1 MMPNPHFDFEYAAT
15 GLAALKDYLLTK
27 ELFWPI
33 SLSAAGQGSIYPKL
47 TAGNL
52 LLTFARLHAYGRS
65 RTLDAGQQSEL
76 TRLEREFDA
85 LKRKWQVAWEEKAN
99 REFTSRLRQ
108 WSHYLNEF
116 TLNPDA
122 QSPYYRSEVRLR
134 VLLELLKDDLGE
146 VPQEGLPVL
155 DESLRAQFTEGDFL
169 WDEFLA
175 DGFPLDKYWY
185 LYGQLS
191 NHSQ

>member
-1 MMPNPHFDFEYAAT
+1 MPNPHFDLKYATA

-33 SLSAAGQGSIYPKL
+33 SLSAVGQGPISPKL

-52 LLTFARLHAYGRS
+52 LLTFARLNAYGKS
-65 RTLDAGQQSEL
+65 RTLDAVQQSEF

-122 QSPYYRSEVRLR
+122 QAPYFRSEVRLR
-134 VLLELLKDDLGE
+134 VLLELLKDNLGE
-146 VPQEGLPVL
+146 VPREGLSAL
-155 DESLRAQFTEGDFL
+155 DKSLRATFTEGDFI
-169 WDEFLA
+169 WDEVLA

-185 LYGQLS
+185 LYGHLS
-191 NHSQ
+191 DDS

>member
-1 MMPNPHFDFEYAAT
+1 MPNPHYDLEYAAA

-33 SLSAAGQGSIYPKL
+33 SLNAAGKGPISPKL

-52 LLTFARLHAYGRS
+52 LLTFARLLAYGKS
-65 RTLDAGQQSEL
+65 RTLDAIQQSEF

-85 LKRKWQVAWEEKAN
+85 LKRKWQVAWEEKVI

-108 WSHYLNEF
+108 WSHYLDEF
-116 TLNPDA
+116 SQNPDKQA
-122 QSPYYRSEVRLR
+122 PYYRSEVRLR

-146 VPQEGLPVL
+146 VLKEDLSAL
-155 DESLRAQFTEGDFL
+155 DESLRAQFTKGDFI
-169 WDEFLA
+169 WDEDLA
-175 DGFPLDKYWY
+175 DGFPQDQYWF

-191 NHSQ
+191 NYSQ

>member
-1 MMPNPHFDFEYAAT
+1 MPNPHYDLAYAAA

-27 ELFWPI
+27 ELFWPLSI
-33 SLSAAGQGSIYPKL
+33 SAAGQGQVYPKL
-47 TAGNL
+47 TAGSL
-52 LLTFARLHAYGRS
+52 LLTFSRLHAYS
-65 RTLDAGQQSEL
+65 KSSTLDAIQQSEF

-85 LKRKWQVAWEEKAN
+85 LKRKWQVAWEEKAS

-116 TLNPDA
+116 TQNPDA
-122 QSPYYRSEVRLR
+122 QAPYYRSEIRLR

-146 VPQEGLPVL
+146 VPHEDLSVL
-155 DESLRAQFTEGDFL
+155 DKSLRAQFTKGDFI
-169 WDEFLA
+169 WDEDLA
-175 DGFPLDKYWY
+175 EGFPQDQYWF

>member
-1 MMPNPHFDFEYAAT
+1 MPNPYFDLKYASA
-15 GLAALKDYLLTK
+15 GLAALKGYLLTK

-33 SLSAAGQGSIYPKL
+33 SLSAAGQGSISPKL

-52 LLTFARLHAYGRS
+52 LLTFTRLLAYYKS
-65 RTLDAGQQSEL
+65 RTLDAVQQSEF

-99 REFTSRLRQ
+99 REFASRLRQ
-108 WSHYLNEF
+108 WSHYLDEF
-116 TLNPDA
+116 SLNPDA
-122 QSPYYRSEVRLR
+122 QAPYYRSEVRLR

-146 VPQEGLPVL
+146 VPQEDLSVL
-155 DESLRAQFTEGDFL
+155 DESLRAQFIEGDFI
-169 WDEFLA
+169 WDEGLA
-175 DGFPLDKYWY
+175 DGFPQDNYWY

>member
-1 MMPNPHFDFEYAAT
+1 MPNPHFDLEYAAA

-33 SLSAAGQGSIYPKL
+33 SLSDAGQGSIYPKL

-52 LLTFARLHAYGRS
+52 LLTFARLLAYGKS
-65 RTLDAGQQSEL
+65 RTLNAVQQSEF

-85 LKRKWQVAWEEKAN
+85 LKRKWQVAWEEKAS

-108 WSHYLNEF
+108 WSHYLDEF
-116 TLNPDA
+116 SLNPDA
-122 QSPYYRSEVRLR
+122 QAPYYRSEVRLR
-134 VLLELLKDDLGE
+134 VLLELLKDALGE
-146 VPQEGLPVL
+146 VPQEDLTAL
-155 DESLRAQFTEGDFL
+155 DESLRAQFTDGDFI
-169 WDEFLA
+169 WDGDLV
-175 DGFPLDKYWY
+175 DGFPQDKYWY
-185 LYGQLS
+185 LYGQLP